1 MRELCFWTM
10 LKRQG
15 YQNLLSLLEADRE
28 TCQRVEFLTNAGRCL
43 LFPNLRHLRVRQFV
57 WGWCLFNQFIQ
68 VVIERATPGG
78 QSRKTS
84 QNENVRTEGQQLF
97 VRALSA
103 VKDLPEEDKSKLF
116 LTIFRDLSFASK
128 SSLLLDLLQ
137 ECKDLKAAGQVSFQN
152 IFIIIIIF
160 YNV

>member
-1 MRELCFWTM
+1 M
-10 LKRQG
+10 
-15 YQNLLSLLEADRE
+15 
-28 TCQRVEFLTNAGRCL
+28 
-43 LFPNLRHLRVRQFV
+43 
-57 WGWCLFNQFIQ
+57 
-68 VVIERATPGG
+68 VIERATPGG

-152 IFIIIIIF
+152 IFIIRIIF